1 MSITLTRTVSPS
13 VEPVTL
19 DELKKN
25 LHITHSE
32 QDVTLNGYIKAGRV
46 AAEVYQR
53 RSLITQQWQMIFD
66 CYPVG
71 EIALLRGPVVS
82 VESVVVTDVDGNET
96 TMDLSDFII
105 LTDGSPARM
114 LLRSSASWPSETLQ
128 EIGGIR
134 ISYTAGYGATGEDVP
149 DDTKHAIIIFASFAD
164 DNRGVEDEFIPK
176 SFYNLLE
183 TDRLFEGIED
193 E

>member
-66 CYPVG
+66 C
-71 EIALLRGPVVS
+71 
-82 VESVVVTDVDGNET
+82 
-96 TMDLSDFII
+96 
-105 LTDGSPARM
+105 
-114 LLRSSASWPSETLQ
+114 
-128 EIGGIR
+128 
-134 ISYTAGYGATGEDVP
+134 
-149 DDTKHAIIIFASFAD
+149 
-164 DNRGVEDEFIPK
+164 
-176 SFYNLLE
+176 
-183 TDRLFEGIED
+183 
-193 E
+193 

>member
-1 MSITLTRTVSPS
+1 MSISLTRVVKPA

-19 DELKKN
+19 EALKKS

-32 QDVTLNGYIKAGRV
+32 QDDTLNGYLKAGRV
-46 AAEVYQR
+46 AAEDYQR
-53 RSLITQQWQMIFD
+53 RSLITQQWQMVFD

-71 EIALLRGPVVS
+71 EIALLRGAVQS
-82 VESVVVTDVDGNET
+82 VESVVVTDEEGNET

-105 LTDGSPARM
+105 LTDCSPARM
-114 LLRSSASWPSETLQ
+114 LLKSSASWPSATLQ

-134 ISYTAGYGATGEDVP
+134 ISYTAGYGDPEDVP

-183 TDRLFEGIED
+183 SDRLFEGIED